1 MKKYFWNCWAEK
13 SQGQNNMCSI
23 PLMYK
28 NPQRKTLKF
37 SMKMEEEKKNE
48 RKSKSVERE
57 EENLG

>member
-1 MKKYFWNCWAEK
+1 
-13 SQGQNNMCSI
+13 MCSI

-28 NPQRKTLKF
+28 NPQSKTLKF

-57 EENLG
+57 EENLGD

>member
-1 MKKYFWNCWAEK
+1 
-13 SQGQNNMCSI
+13 MCSI